1 MSVHYGMSEQTTLMR
16 DKFAGSL
23 IHLLE
28 EQIDTGLNLATR
40 IQNAIRRQIIVGALK
55 RKDRLPSSR
64 TLAAELGIARDTVEA
79 AYQHLESEGFL
90 TRLHGSGTFVTETG
104 SDFLRDH
111 GPRTRRRNVEIE
123 TGNRGRIALNLGGV
137 RDPVTRAF
145 SAAMPDLR
153 AFPSSTWNRIASRVM
168 REQAA
173 CVLNYSDP
181 QGLRDLREEIARYLA
196 AHRGVR
202 CNADNVVVLTSSQQA
217 LAMISSLLLDPGD
230 VVAVEDPGYP
240 GVKAALK
247 MAGADLLPVPVDGEG
262 LRVDVLSRRRGPIR
276 GVYVTPS
283 HQYPTG
289 VTLGFDRRV
298 ALIEWAR
305 SNKAW
310 IIEDDYDSEYR
321 YEGAPISCIQGLDPS
336 GAILYV
342 GTFTKTLFPG
352 VRIAYLVAPSYLV
365 KTFVTARTLV
375 DGHSAYLN
383 QAVLAEFMSGGHFT
397 AHVRRMRELYK
408 GRRDA
413 FLEAFDRHLSPFASF
428 DVANGGF
435 QITCDVRNGVGE
447 AESIR
452 VAAQLGIELPSL
464 RSLYLARPQRS
475 GWVMG
480 YVGLAPQEAESA
492 MRKLA
497 RSLGSGSQ
505 PRRRA

>member
-1 MSVHYGMSEQTTLMR
+1 
-16 DKFAGSL
+16 
-23 IHLLE
+23 
-28 EQIDTGLNLATR
+28 
-40 IQNAIRRQIIVGALK
+40 
-55 RKDRLPSSR
+55 
-64 TLAAELGIARDTVEA
+64 
-79 AYQHLESEGFL
+79 
-90 TRLHGSGTFVTETG
+90 
-104 SDFLRDH
+104 
-111 GPRTRRRNVEIE
+111 
-123 TGNRGRIALNLGGV
+123 
-137 RDPVTRAF
+137 
-145 SAAMPDLR
+145 
-153 AFPSSTWNRIASRVM
+153 
-168 REQAA
+168 
-173 CVLNYSDP
+173 
-181 QGLRDLREEIARYLA
+181 
-196 AHRGVR
+196 
-202 CNADNVVVLTSSQQA
+202 
-217 LAMISSLLLDPGD
+217 
-230 VVAVEDPGYP
+230 
-240 GVKAALK
+240 
-247 MAGADLLPVPVDGEG
+247 EG
-262 LRVDVLSRRRGPIR
+262 LRVDVLTRRRAPIP

-283 HQYPTG
+283 HNYPNG

-480 YVGLAPQEAESA
+480 YVGLAPQEAEAA

-505 PRRRA
+505 SRRRA